1 MARIKA
7 KPMNRLPITSVQ
19 IPNKPGFAPTPPPPV
34 FDPNAAAFAAAQPRF
49 TYATNGATLS
59 QGTVA
64 YGGQVHM
71 IVSVSEILIYY
82 SDQSDAGNAFVL
94 CQYTEKV
101 HKINVQYTTFHL

>member
-7 KPMNRLPITSVQ
+7 KPMNRLPMASVQ

-71 IVSVSEILIYY
+71 IVSI
-82 SDQSDAGNAFVL
+82 
-94 CQYTEKV
+94 
-101 HKINVQYTTFHL
+101 

>member
-7 KPMNRLPITSVQ
+7 KPMNRLPMAPVQ
-19 IPNKPGFAPTPPPPV
+19 IPAKPGFAPTPPPPV
-34 FDPNAAAFAAAQPRF
+34 FDPNATTFTSNQPRF

-71 IVSVSEILIYY
+71 IVSV
-82 SDQSDAGNAFVL
+82 
-94 CQYTEKV
+94 
-101 HKINVQYTTFHL
+101 